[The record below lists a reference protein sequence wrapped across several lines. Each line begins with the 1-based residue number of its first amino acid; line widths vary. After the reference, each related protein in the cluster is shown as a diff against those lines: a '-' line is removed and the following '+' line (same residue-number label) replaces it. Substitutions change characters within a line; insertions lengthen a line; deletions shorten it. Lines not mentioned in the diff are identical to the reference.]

1 MATIAND
8 NDDNQEWSLPSPL
21 KPLTGLRGRHR
32 AANRFKIREIPPFSS
47 SNNNR
52 HYGDD
57 DKEDDT
63 LLPELWNQNV
73 TGTHTKNAKGVDP
86 KGARIL
92 MTMIHFFLSYPRW
105 SVTIFLFLASQSV
118 PLLPNLATAATVP
131 YEALQNLTKA
141 EANAY
146 HECTI
151 HAFEFLKEDME
162 ETANGEYKRV
172 LSSRQ
177 YNQELLASIG
187 STTGM
192 CQMAGLKAR
201 EALFEWNV
209 SEAQVIP
216 FLVGL
221 TTPHGVCSAED
232 YEHIETRLRVGQDFE
247 ELEGEVSSIVDGYT
261 QSSESSFGVIKDY
274 AEKRTSYDYNYF
286 VKDRVEPVLEL
297 LEQLVNADM
306 FTVEFSFNPQNWID
320 DLLQHLSGFDAT
332 LSAAKIRLQLLSTR
346 IGDFYLSLQMF
357 VDAYNELYRRLVLAR
372 NFALEYLPNG
382 NIDLPDFLELQG
394 IPLASSL
401 LPPIFEIPRFH
412 TELAEFDILLR
423 DFSAEALRMLVEL
436 IQRLQEAATE
446 ALASAVKAIVDQIL
460 ELLTLEDY
468 DPPQFIGSQPGINT
482 LDEEAAYLA
491 DIGDAAASSTQ
502 LALEKADAL
511 RNVTV
516 GYLPTDIPELN
527 SDNYTFSGNGTA
539 FDYQD
544 ASLPKIGIPKL
555 LRLLLAIF
563 VAYRGWTD
571 CIVHFARFFKLSDK
585 YEREASPPASDD
597 DVGLTSDNG
606 GGKAKGDGE
615 GSGSSKFGAGALK
628 KVSMGDIAQAATT
641 GVTICIIWVA
651 FFVVVFS
658 VLKFMVIPWYA
669 GVHQNCVASMNGTNL
684 ANSFIAPL
692 MINQASTPGNLLH
705 SQSEFECLKRQ
716 RQICDRMFVESESAY
731 KRDNLL
737 LSTFYY
743 KINET
748 NAWLSR
754 LERCIDYNT
763 LDAQFSEACCGL
775 EGYSTNCAI
784 PPNIRPQR
792 CPIDGLIDPP
802 AAFRTIGAYVS
813 DPSCAV
819 NLTEWQLRDALFNC
833 RALEDSCSK
842 TPCTGVNEDLVR
854 SLAIEADCLVQRYS
868 SRIILFLCLVAFHA
882 ISLNVCLKF
891 ILDGM
896 RYLNWKKLKKS
907 GEFKI
912 AFDKEGELLPVGA
925 SKAQR
930 ADAIQKFD
938 RRKRKSGWIRL
949 IIGLALFAVWGICFA
964 IITRHTRD
972 YR

>member
-1 MATIAND
+1 MANIAD
-8 NDDNQEWSLPSPL
+8 NDVNEECSLPSPM
-21 KPLTGLRGRHR
+21 KPLTGMRGHNR
-32 AANRFKIREIPPFSS
+32 ASNHFQSRGIPPFSS

-52 HYGDD
+52 HDGDGD
-57 DKEDDT
+57 GDDDT
-63 LLPELWNQNV
+63 LLPELWNQNANE
-73 TGTHTKNAKGVDP
+73 THTKKEKVEDP
-86 KGARIL
+86 KRARIL

-105 SVTIFLFLASQSV
+105 SVSIFLFLASQSV
-118 PLLPNLATAATVP
+118 PLLPDLSTAATVP
-131 YEALQNLTKA
+131 YEALNNLTKA

-146 HECTI
+146 HECTV
-151 HAFEFLKEDME
+151 HAFQFLKEDME
-162 ETANGEYKRV
+162 ETANREYKRV

-177 YNQELLASIG
+177 SNQELLASIG
-187 STTGM
+187 STTET

-209 SEAQVIP
+209 SEDQGIP

-221 TTPHGVCSAED
+221 TTPHGVCSTED
-232 YEHIETRLRVGQDFE
+232 YEYIETRLRVGQDFE

-274 AEKRTSYDYNYF
+274 AEKRTAYDYDYF

-297 LEQLVNADM
+297 LEQLANADI
-306 FTVEFSFNPQNWID
+306 FTVEFSFNPQHWID

-382 NIDLPDFLELQG
+382 SIDLPDFLELQG

-423 DFSAEALRMLVEL
+423 DFSAEALRMIVEL
-436 IQRLQEAATE
+436 IQRLQEVATE
-446 ALASAVKAIVDQIL
+446 ALASAVKAIIDQIL

-468 DPPQFIGSQPGINT
+468 DPPKFIGSQPGIYT

-516 GYLPTDIPELN
+516 GELPTDIPELET
-527 SDNYTFSGNGTA
+527 DNYTFSGNGTA

-544 ASLPKIGIPKL
+544 ASLPKIRIPKL
-555 LRLLLAIF
+555 LRLLLAII

-585 YEREASPPASDD
+585 YERETSPTTNE
-597 DVGLTSDNG
+597 DVGLVKDKGDT
-606 GGKAKGDGE
+606 KAKGGGE
-615 GSGSSKFGAGALK
+615 GSGSSTFGAGIFKHL
-628 KVSMGDIAQAATT
+628 SMGGIAKAATT
-641 GVTICIIWVA
+641 GVTIFSVWV
-651 FFVVVFS
+651 FLLVVFFS
-658 VLKFMVIPWYA
+658 VLKFAVIPWYA
-669 GVHQNCVASMNGTNL
+669 DVHQNCVASKNGTNL

-692 MINQASTPGNLLH
+692 VINQASAPGNLLH
-705 SQSEFECLKRQ
+705 SQNEFECLNRQ

-731 KRDNLL
+731 KRDNIL
-737 LSTFYY
+737 LSALHH

-748 NAWLSR
+748 NVWLSR
-754 LERCIDYNT
+754 LELCIDYNT
-763 LDAQFSEACCGL
+763 LDSQFSEACCGL
-775 EGYSTNCAI
+775 EGYSTTCAI
-784 PPNIRPQR
+784 APNTRPQR
-792 CPIDGLIDPP
+792 CPIDRLIDPP

-819 NLTEWQLRDALFNC
+819 NLTNWELKDARFDC
-833 RALEDSCSK
+833 QTLENSCSK
-842 TPCTGVNEDLVR
+842 TPCNGVNEDLVH
-854 SLAIEADCLVQRYS
+854 SLVIEADCLVQRYS
-868 SRIILFLCLVAFHA
+868 TRIILFLCLVAFHA
-882 ISLNVCLKF
+882 ISLNLCLKF

-896 RYLNWKKLKKS
+896 RYLNWKKLKKD
-907 GEFKI
+907 GEFKA
-912 AFDKEGELLPVGA
+912 AFDKEGALLEAAA
-925 SKAQR
+925 SKEQR
-930 ADAIQKFD
+930 AEAIQKFD
-938 RRKRKSGWIRL
+938 RRQRKTGWIRL
-949 IIGLALFAVWGICFA
+949 IIGLTLIVVWGVCFA
-964 IITRHTRD
+964 IITHHTRD
-972 YR
+972 FR